1 MNEIWKNI
9 KGYENYYQIS
19 NLGNIRSLERN
30 YHCNYRWVY
39 ATDDMKVGDVI
50 AV

>member
-1 MNEIWKNI
+1 MVKVC
-9 KGYENYYQIS
+9 KGK
-19 NLGNIRSLERN
+19 RN

-39 ATDDMKVGDVI
+39 ATDDIKVGDVI